1 MENVVR
7 IDSAKIDDIWKDHI
21 KNPDELN
28 PDELNPRD
36 NIVDRGYHIEKELPK
51 GGILFL
57 GMNPSYPKGTENDTK
72 KRTYIRKK
80 DKDTFV
86 YGDSYNL
93 EKIKETCFKQKED
106 LKDKDDIRT
115 QKYWKPI
122 VDAAVR
128 ITRENIEMQI
138 MQLKQMLQ
146 ENTGRKKEDIEREL
160 KRLHHKYERC
170 RQEVEFC
177 HHDLFFV
184 RETDQ
189 NKVLSLRAEYDDF
202 YKNQLDYSKDIIE
215 QAAPKIIIV
224 INAGAGNLIR
234 DELRTDFF
242 GLKPATKNDV
252 GSWNE
257 ECGVDIVKIG
267 GREVPIIF
275 TGMLSSTGR
284 INKGTETTLF
294 WNIRHIA
301 RQLKIT
307 F

>member
-7 IDSAKIDDIWKDHI
+7 IDSAKIDDIWKNHI
-21 KNPDELN
+21 KN

-57 GMNPSYPKGTENDTK
+57 GMNPSYPKGTEDNT

-86 YGDSYNL
+86 YGDSYHVT
-93 EKIKETCFKQKED
+93 EKS
-106 LKDKDDIRT
+106 DDN
-115 QKYWKPI
+115 YWKPI

-128 ITRENIEMQI
+128 ITRENIGMQI
-138 MQLKQMLQ
+138 MQLEQMLQ

-160 KRLHHKYERC
+160 KRLRHRHKRC
-170 RQEVEFC
+170 DRDLEFC

-184 RETDQ
+184 RETNQ
-189 NKVLSLRAEYDDF
+189 KKVLSLRANCRSFFAE
-202 YKNQLDYSKDIIE
+202 QLKYTINLIE
-215 QAAPKIIIV
+215 AAAPKIIIV
-224 INAGAGNLIR
+224 INGGAGNLIR
-234 DELRTDFF
+234 EELGTDFF
-242 GLKPATKNDV
+242 GFRPGA
-252 GSWNE
+252 SWNE

-267 GREVPIIF
+267 EREVPIIF

>member
-1 MENVVR
+1 MENVV
-7 IDSAKIDDIWKDHI
+7 IDTKAIDNIWK
-21 KNPDELN
+21 KYVKN

-57 GMNPSYPKGTENDTK
+57 GMNPSYPKGTKD
-72 KRTYIRKK
+72 RTYIRKK

-93 EKIKETCFKQKED
+93 TEKS
-106 LKDKDDIRT
+106 DDN
-115 QKYWKPI
+115 YWKPI

-146 ENTGRKKEDIEREL
+146 ENSGRKKEDIEREL
-160 KRLHHKYERC
+160 KRLDHKFERC

-189 NKVLSLRAEYDDF
+189 KKVLSLRAKYDDF
-202 YKNQLDYSKDIIE
+202 YKKQLEYSKDIIE
-215 QAAPKIIIV
+215 KAAPKIIIV

-234 DELRTDFF
+234 EELGTDFF
-242 GLKPATKNDV
+242 GFIPGT
-252 GSWNE
+252 SWNE

-267 GREVPIIF
+267 EREVPIIF

-301 RQLKIT
+301 RQLEIT

>member
-1 MENVVR
+1 MENVV
-7 IDSAKIDDIWKDHI
+7 IDTMAIDNIWKKYV
-21 KNPDELN
+21 KNLE
-28 PDELNPRD
+28 ELNPRD
-36 NIVDRGYHIEKELPK
+36 NIEHRGYHIEEILPK
-51 GGILFL
+51 EGILFL
-57 GMNPSYPKGTENDTK
+57 GMNPSYSEGDKS
-72 KRTYIRKK
+72 YINKEK
-80 DKDTFV
+80 DI
-86 YGDSYNL
+86 YGLTYNL
-93 EKIKETCFKQKED
+93 NNIKDVSLGFRNDEKINK
-106 LKDKDDIRT
+106 
-115 QKYWKPI
+115 KYWKPI

-160 KRLHHKYERC
+160 KRLHYRHKRC
-170 RQEVEFC
+170 DRDLEFC

-184 RETDQ
+184 RETNQ
-189 NKVLSLRAEYDDF
+189 KKVLSLRAIAE
-202 YKNQLDYSKDIIE
+202 QLKYTINLIE
-215 QAAPKIIIV
+215 AAAPKIIIV

-234 DELRTDFF
+234 EELGTDFF
-242 GLKPATKNDV
+242 GFIPGT
-252 GSWNE
+252 SWNE

-267 GREVPIIF
+267 EREVPIIF

>member
-7 IDSAKIDDIWKDHI
+7 IDSAKIDDIWKNHI

-36 NIVDRGYHIEKELPK
+36 NIVDRGYHIEKELPQ

-57 GMNPSYPKGTENDTK
+57 GMNPSYPKGTEDDTK

-86 YGDSYNL
+86 YGDSYHVT
-93 EKIKETCFKQKED
+93 EKSD
-106 LKDKDDIRT
+106 GN
-115 QKYWKPI
+115 YWKPI

-160 KRLHHKYERC
+160 KRLDHRHKRC
-170 RQEVEFC
+170 DRDLEFC

-184 RETDQ
+184 RETNQ
-189 NKVLSLRAEYDDF
+189 KKVLSLRANCRSFFAE
-202 YKNQLDYSKDIIE
+202 QLKYTINLIE
-215 QAAPKIIIV
+215 AAAPKIIIV

-234 DELRTDFF
+234 EELGTDFF
-242 GLKPATKNDV
+242 GFIPGT
-252 GSWNE
+252 SWNE

-267 GREVPIIF
+267 EREVPIIF

>member
-7 IDSAKIDDIWKDHI
+7 IDSAKIDDIWKNHI
-21 KNPDELN
+21 EN

-106 LKDKDDIRT
+106 LKDVDIRT

-128 ITRENIEMQI
+128 II
-138 MQLKQMLQ
+138 Q
-146 ENTGRKKEDIEREL
+146 ENTLKKEDIEREL
-160 KRLHHKYERC
+160 K
-170 RQEVEFC
+170 FC

-189 NKVLSLRAEYDDF
+189 KKVLSLRAKYDDF
-202 YKNQLDYSKDIIE
+202 YKKQLDYSKDIIE
-215 QAAPKIIIV
+215 KAAPKIIIV

-234 DELRTDFF
+234 EELGTDFF
-242 GLKPATKNDV
+242 GFIPVT
-252 GSWNE
+252 SWNE

-267 GREVPIIF
+267 EREVPIIF

-301 RQLKIT
+301 RQLEIT

>member
-7 IDSAKIDDIWKDHI
+7 IDSAKIDDIWK
-21 KNPDELN
+21 NLDELN
-28 PDELNPRD
+28 PEDR
-36 NIVDRGYHIEKELPK
+36 IIIDRGYHIEEELPK
-51 GGILFL
+51 DGILFL
-57 GMNPSYPKGTENDTK
+57 GMNPSYSNGNESYINQDEGTYGATYKLRDIKDVSLGLHENELINK
-72 KRTYIRKK
+72 
-80 DKDTFV
+80 
-86 YGDSYNL
+86 
-93 EKIKETCFKQKED
+93 
-106 LKDKDDIRT
+106 
-115 QKYWKPI
+115 KYWKPI

-128 ITRENIEMQI
+128 II
-138 MQLKQMLQ
+138 Q
-146 ENTGRKKEDIEREL
+146 ENTLKKEDIEREL
-160 KRLHHKYERC
+160 
-170 RQEVEFC
+170 EFC

-184 RETDQ
+184 RETNQ
-189 NKVLSLRAEYDDF
+189 KKVLSLRAKANCRSFFAE
-202 YKNQLDYSKDIIE
+202 QLKYTINLIE
-215 QAAPKIIIV
+215 AAAPKIIIV

-257 ECGVDIVKIG
+257 DCGVDIIKIG

-301 RQLKIT
+301 RQLEIT

>member
-1 MENVVR
+1 MENVV
-7 IDSAKIDDIWKDHI
+7 IDTKAIDNIWK
-21 KNPDELN
+21 KYVKN

-57 GMNPSYPKGTENDTK
+57 GMNPSYPKGTEDDTK

-86 YGDSYNL
+86 YGDSYHVT
-93 EKIKETCFKQKED
+93 EKSD
-106 LKDKDDIRT
+106 GN
-115 QKYWKPI
+115 YWKPI

-146 ENTGRKKEDIEREL
+146 ENSGRKKEDIEREL
-160 KRLHHKYERC
+160 KRLDHKFERC

-189 NKVLSLRAEYDDF
+189 KKVLSLRAKYDDF
-202 YKNQLDYSKDIIE
+202 YKKQLEYSKDIIE
-215 QAAPKIIIV
+215 KAAPKIIIV

-234 DELRTDFF
+234 EELGTDFF
-242 GLKPATKNDV
+242 GFIPGT
-252 GSWNE
+252 SWNE

-267 GREVPIIF
+267 EREVPIIF

-301 RQLKIT
+301 RQLEIT

>member
-1 MENVVR
+1 MENVV
-7 IDSAKIDDIWKDHI
+7 IDTKAIDNIWK
-21 KNPDELN
+21 KYVKN

-57 GMNPSYPKGTENDTK
+57 GMNPSYPKGTED
-72 KRTYIRKK
+72 RTYIRKK

-106 LKDKDDIRT
+106 LTDEDIRT
-115 QKYWKPI
+115 HKYWKPI

-128 ITRENIEMQI
+128 II
-138 MQLKQMLQ
+138 Q

-160 KRLHHKYERC
+160 KRLHHKFERC

-189 NKVLSLRAEYDDF
+189 KKVLSLRAKYDDF
-202 YKNQLDYSKDIIE
+202 YKKQLEYSKDIIE
-215 QAAPKIIIV
+215 KAAPKIIIV

-234 DELRTDFF
+234 EELGTDFF
-242 GLKPATKNDV
+242 GFIPGT
-252 GSWNE
+252 SWNE
-257 ECGVDIVKIG
+257 DCGVDIVKIG

-294 WNIRHIA
+294 WNIRHVA